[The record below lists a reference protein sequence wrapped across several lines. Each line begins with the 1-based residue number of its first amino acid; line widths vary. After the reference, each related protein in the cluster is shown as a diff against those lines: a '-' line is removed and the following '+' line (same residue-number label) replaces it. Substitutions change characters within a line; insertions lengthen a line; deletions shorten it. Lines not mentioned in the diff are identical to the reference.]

1 MNKTSLEQ
9 KLVFESAHLK
19 KASARSLNLCVL
31 PNKGETTSS
40 QHSSEVRAVPAD
52 PPLSWKILEEWPD
65 GVVVTGTDRRIVFA
79 NKLAKELL
87 GSAVTPES
95 SPVFLPE
102 KGVITVF
109 TNGEKR
115 KLEVS
120 SRTVKDG
127 KQALVISTLRDT
139 TLLLKQIEQLSYQSF
154 IDELTGLYNRR
165 GFLAVAQHQFE
176 SARREKRNLAIIFAD
191 MDGLKVINDS
201 LGHAAG
207 DSSIK
212 DLAEILKTS
221 LRSEDVVARI
231 GGDEFVVLT
240 TIEEN
245 EDSKS
250 LIARLK
256 DEITQFNQKNQKS
269 YSIEVSFGF
278 SVIKPDD
285 MVDLADV
292 VRRADMEMY
301 REKRRRRTNSTLF
314 TV

>member
-1 MNKTSLEQ
+1 MNETSFEN
-9 KLVFESAHLK
+9 KIVFDSAHNKRTSTRL
-19 KASARSLNLCVL
+19 LNLRIL
-31 PNKGETTSS
+31 PNKRETKSS
-40 QHSSEVRAVPAD
+40 HYSYEIRAIPAVPS
-52 PPLSWKILEEWPD
+52 LSWKMLEEWPD
-65 GVVVTGTDRRIVFA
+65 GVIVTGDNRRIVFA
-79 NKLAKELL
+79 NQLARELL
-87 GSAVTPES
+87 GLAVTPENS
-95 SPVFLPE
+95 LVFLPE
-102 KGVITVF
+102 KGMITVF

-115 KLEVS
+115 TLEVS

-127 KQALVISTLRDT
+127 KQTLVISTLRDT

-165 GFLAVAQHQFE
+165 GFLSVAHHIFE
-176 SARREKRNLAIIFAD
+176 SARREKRNIVIIFAD
-191 MDGLKVINDS
+191 MDGLKEINDT

-212 DLAEILKTS
+212 DLAEILKTY

-245 EDSKS
+245 ENSES

-256 DEITQFNQKNQKS
+256 GEIEQFNKKNQKN
-269 YSIEVSFGF
+269 YSIQVSFGF

-285 MVDLADV
+285 TVDLADV
-292 VRRADMEMY
+292 VQRADMEMY
-301 REKRRRRTNSTLF
+301 QEKKRRRTKSTLL

>member
-1 MNKTSLEQ
+1 MNKTSFEQTVVLEA
-9 KLVFESAHLK
+9 AHNER
-19 KASARSLNLCVL
+19 ASARSLNLCVL
-31 PNKGETTSS
+31 PNKREVTSS
-40 QHSSEVRAVPAD
+40 PQFSEVRALVANQPF
-52 PPLSWKILEEWPD
+52 SWKILEEWPD
-65 GVVVTGTDRRIVFA
+65 GVVVTGADRRIVFA

-87 GSAVTPES
+87 GVAITPES
-95 SPVFLPE
+95 SLEFLPQ
-102 KGVITVF
+102 KGMITVF

-115 KLEVS
+115 TLEVS
-120 SRTVKDG
+120 SRTVKDD
-127 KQALVISTLRDT
+127 KQTWCISTLRDT

-191 MDGLKVINDS
+191 MDGLKMINDS

-245 EDSKS
+245 EDSES

-256 DEITQFNQKNQKS
+256 DEIAQFNQENQKS
-269 YSIEVSFGF
+269 HSIEASFGF

-285 MVDLADV
+285 KVDLADV

-301 REKRRRRTNSTLF
+301 REKRRRRTSSTLF